1 MSSEDI
7 GDISDDEVIVPHPHP
22 LSHPQFEGDMNVDK
36 SPIGD
41 LMTRR
46 TRIIWNHEREE
57 YLLRC
62 YNYYRLTMSRY
73 LFLSIDYLILILI
86 FFLFFF
92 LLVIMDLK
100 AKAGEELL

>member
-1 MSSEDI
+1 MSSTEDI
-7 GDISDDEVIVPHPHP
+7 GDISDDEVLVPH
-22 LSHPQFEGDMNVDK
+22 SHSQFENDINVDK

-62 YNYYRLTMSRY
+62 YNYYRLTMSR
-73 LFLSIDYLILILI
+73 
-86 FFLFFF
+86 
-92 LLVIMDLK
+92 
-100 AKAGEELL
+100 